1 LAVYLGAAV
10 FAGTDRGILLAYN
23 EVDMSIIDWLVLVG
37 TLLFIAVYGAWKTR
51 GSTNIEGYLRGDSN
65 LKWWSIGLSVMATQ
79 ASAITFL
86 STPGQAYESGMGFVQ
101 FYFGLPI
108 AMVIICLFF
117 IPLYFKL
124 KVYTAYEF
132 LEKRFDL
139 KTRWLTAFLFLIQR
153 GLAAG
158 ITIYAP
164 AIILSSIFGWPLLP
178 INILLGATVII
189 YTVSGG
195 SKAVSVT
202 QNQQMAIMIGGMAVA
217 FFVLLNKLPDA
228 SFGTLMEAAGQLGKM
243 DIVKTDFDLSDRY
256 NIYAGII
263 GGGFLALSYFGTDQ
277 SQVARYLGGKSIA
290 EMRLGLLFNG
300 IFKIPMQ
307 FFILLTGILVFLFY
321 QFNQPPVFF
330 NGAELRKVEQSVN
343 APRLTTLTA
352 EYETLFKENEQQMQL
367 MLSGIE
373 NDAQG
378 DISSAKDIILVNQ
391 KKQQALRDSVKALV
405 IKTDAT
411 AKVKDTDYV
420 FITFVMDHLP
430 VGVVGLIFASVFCAA
445 MSSTSSEL
453 NALASTTC
461 VDFYKRSVNT
471 DGTEQHYVTASKWF
485 TLLWGLLA
493 IVFASIAP
501 LFENL
506 IQLVNIVGSIFY
518 GTILGIFLVA
528 FLMKWIK
535 GNAVFIAAIIA
546 ESLVVY
552 LYLFHEEISFLW
564 FNVIGCVAVMFVAA
578 LLQPFMPAQTDK

>member
-1 LAVYLGAAV
+1 
-10 FAGTDRGILLAYN
+10 
-23 EVDMSIIDWLVLVG
+23 MSIIDWLVLGG
-37 TLLFIAVYGAWKTR
+37 TLLFIVVYGALKTQ
-51 GSTNIEGYLRGDSN
+51 GSKNIESYLRGDSS
-65 LKWWSIGLSVMATQ
+65 LKWWTIGLSVMATQ

-86 STPGQAYESGMGFVQ
+86 STPGQAYESGMGFIQ

-108 AMVIICLFF
+108 AMVVICIFF

-132 LEKRFDL
+132 LENRFDL
-139 KTRWLTAFLFLIQR
+139 KTRSITAMLFLIQR

-164 AIILSSIFGWPLLP
+164 AIILSTLFDWPLVLTNVF
-178 INILLGATVII
+178 IGLLVII
-189 YTVSGG
+189 YTVAGG
-195 SKAVSVT
+195 TKAVSVT
-202 QNQQMAIMIGGMAVA
+202 QKHQMAVIFAGMVA
-217 FFVLLNKLPDA
+217 AFVILLQKLPEA
-228 SFGTLMEAAGQLGKM
+228 GFGTLMEAAGKLGKM
-243 DIVKTDFDLSDRY
+243 ELVETDFKLADRY
-256 NIYAGII
+256 NIYAGLI
-263 GGGFLALSYFGTDQ
+263 GGFFLALSYFGTDQ
-277 SQVARYLGGKSIA
+277 SQVSRYLSGKSIT

-321 QFNQPPVFF
+321 QFHQPPVFF
-330 NGAELRKVEQSVN
+330 NEVGRQKVVESSLAPLLTEQES
-343 APRLTTLTA
+343 
-352 EYETLFKENEQQMQL
+352 EYERLFLENKEQMTLMVQGIDMGNE
-367 MLSGIE
+367 
-373 NDAQG
+373 A
-378 DISSAKDIILVNQ
+378 SANQARDIILANQ
-391 KKQQALRDSVKALV
+391 VTQRAVRDSVKALV
-405 IKTDAT
+405 KLADPQAETR
-411 AKVKDTDYV
+411 DTDYV
-420 FITFVMDHLP
+420 FITFVMKNLP
-430 VGVVGLIFASVFCAA
+430 VGLVGLLFAVIFSAA

-461 VDFYKRSVNT
+461 VDFYKRSVNS

-485 TLLWGLLA
+485 TLLWGILA

-535 GNAVFIAAIIA
+535 GNAVFLAAIIA

-578 LLQPFMPAQTDK
+578 ILQPFMPAQTDK

>member
-1 LAVYLGAAV
+1 
-10 FAGTDRGILLAYN
+10 
-23 EVDMSIIDWLVLVG
+23 MSIIDWLVLGG
-37 TLLFIAVYGAWKTR
+37 TLLFIVVYGAWKTR

-86 STPGQAYESGMGFVQ
+86 STPGQAFESGMGFVQ

-108 AMVIICLFF
+108 AMVLICIFF

-132 LEKRFDL
+132 LENRFDL
-139 KTRWLTAFLFLIQR
+139 KTRWITAMLFLIQR

-178 INILLGATVII
+178 INILLGVTVII

-202 QNQQMAIMIGGMAVA
+202 QKQQMAIMIGGMAVA
-217 FFVLLNKLPDA
+217 FFVLLSKLPDA
-228 SFGTLMEAAGQLGKM
+228 SFGTLMEAAGNLGKM
-243 DIVKTDFDLSDRY
+243 EIVNTKFDISERY
-256 NIYAGII
+256 NIYAGLI

-330 NGAELRKVEQSVN
+330 NSAELDKVEQSAN
-343 APRLTTLTA
+343 APEL
-352 EYETLFKENEQQMQL
+352 EKWKGQYETLFLDNKEALQL
-367 MLSGIE
+367 MLVEIE
-373 NDAQG
+373 NGNQG
-378 DISSAKDIILVNQ
+378 NVNTLKMQ
-391 KKQQALRDSVKALV
+391 MLDNQDEQRMVRDSVRALV
-405 IKTDAT
+405 LKTDKT

-420 FITFVMDHLP
+420 FITFVMDHMP
-430 VGVVGLIFASVFCAA
+430 VGLVGLLFATVFCAA
-445 MSSTSSEL
+445 MSSTASEL

-461 VDFYKRSVNT
+461 VDFYKRSINA
-471 DGTEQHYVTASKWF
+471 GGSEQHYVTASKWF
-485 TLLWGLLA
+485 TLLWGILA

-506 IQLVNIVGSIFY
+506 IQLVNIIGSIFY

-528 FLMKWIK
+528 FLMKWVK
-535 GNAVFIAAIIA
+535 GNAVFIAAIVA
-546 ESLVVY
+546 ETLVIY
-552 LYLFHEEISFLW
+552 LYFFHKEISFLW
-564 FNVIGCVAVMFVAA
+564 FNVIGCVAVLVVAA
-578 LLQPFMPAQTDK
+578 LLQLVFPKDGNTLDGEKIIDAPELL